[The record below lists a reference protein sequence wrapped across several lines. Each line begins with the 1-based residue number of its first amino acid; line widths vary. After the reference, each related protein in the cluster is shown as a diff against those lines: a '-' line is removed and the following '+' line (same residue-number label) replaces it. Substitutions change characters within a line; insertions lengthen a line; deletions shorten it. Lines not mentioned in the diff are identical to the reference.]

1 MALRRDNNK
10 EKQLNRAGSGR
21 SKARG
26 AGLYDLRYSDQD
38 QPASTWTGQSA
49 DLYTF
54 GEELDPTGRNRAS
67 GSSQG
72 SYGRTEAEE
81 RPYRE
86 RHRVE
91 VKETD
96 YTRSRGIVRGN
107 APAERREAAEPG
119 ERREISADM
128 FVSSRPSRRITRRSS
143 AGTDGYSYGSTA
155 GRGGSL
161 RTPAGVNNPGTSYA
175 QLSDTRRGSTNRDRE
190 YAQPFDTRRG
200 STSRDREYAQPT
212 DSWRESISRDRGYA
226 QPFDMR
232 RGSTSRDREYAQPT
246 DRWRGSTNRGREY
259 AQPIDTRRGSTNR
272 DREYTQSFD
281 TRRAATNREND
292 YARSFTQYQDY
303 SPEDEEWTD
312 SVSDET
318 AEKERRAR
326 QRARIRKQ
334 REKELRI
341 TYIKIGAVA
350 FVFLFAAAFLISTAV
365 RRLPLF
371 SGSHGTAASQEADDS
386 EGILAASGGEESSDE
401 KSSDEKLS
409 DEKLSDEKTSGEN
422 QDTSG
427 QEDAAGRD
435 QAAKE
440 DSPADENGAAED
452 SGEND
457 RETADSDAKDKDAQ
471 ADEEP
476 EQAAEV
482 SGQQDDLE
490 ADAGA
495 DVEDE
500 DLLILVNPWNTVPEG
515 YKVETSSLL
524 NGESVDSRCYSDL
537 AAMLQEC
544 LAAGGSPIVCSAY
557 RPHEKQVRLYQEQVD
572 SLLAQGRTQ
581 EEAEAEAGTVV
592 AVPGTSE
599 HELGLAVDIC
609 DSENQNLDES
619 QLETL
624 TQQWLIEH
632 CWDYGFILR
641 YPVDK
646 SEITGI
652 IYEPWHYRYVGRKNA
667 AKIHESGLCLEEYL
681 GKN

>member
-38 QPASTWTGQSA
+38 QHASTWTGQSE
-49 DLYTF
+49 DLYPF
-54 GEELDPTGRNRAS
+54 GEEQDPTGRNRAS
-67 GSSQG
+67 GSSRG

-190 YAQPFDTRRG
+190 YAQPFDMRRG

-212 DSWRESISRDRGYA
+212 DSWRGSTNRGRKYA
-226 QPFDMR
+226 QPTDSWRESTSRDLEYAQPIDTR
-232 RGSTSRDREYAQPT
+232 RGSTSRDREYAQP
-246 DRWRGSTNRGREY
+246 
-259 AQPIDTRRGSTNR
+259 I
-272 DREYTQSFD
+272 D
-281 TRRAATNREND
+281 TRRAATSREND

-401 KSSDEKLS
+401 KPS

>member
-38 QPASTWTGQSA
+38 QPASTWTGQSE

-54 GEELDPTGRNRAS
+54 GEEQDPTGRNRAS

-107 APAERREAAEPG
+107 APAERREAADPG

-175 QLSDTRRGSTNRDRE
+175 QPSDTRRGSTNRDRE
-190 YAQPFDTRRG
+190 YAQPFDTRR
-200 STSRDREYAQPT
+200 
-212 DSWRESISRDRGYA
+212 
-226 QPFDMR
+226 
-232 RGSTSRDREYAQPT
+232 
-246 DRWRGSTNRGREY
+246 
-259 AQPIDTRRGSTNR
+259 
-272 DREYTQSFD
+272 
-281 TRRAATNREND
+281 AATSREND

-401 KSSDEKLS
+401 KPS

-427 QEDAAGRD
+427 REDAAGRD
-435 QAAKE
+435 QAEKE

-471 ADEEP
+471 ADKEP

-624 TQQWLIEH
+624 TQQWLIKH

>member
-54 GEELDPTGRNRAS
+54 GEELDQTGRNRAS

-107 APAERREAAEPG
+107 APAERREVADPG

-190 YAQPFDTRRG
+190 YAQPFDMRRG

-212 DSWRESISRDRGYA
+212 DS
-226 QPFDMR
+226 
-232 RGSTSRDREYAQPT
+232 
-246 DRWRGSTNRGREY
+246 WRGSTNRGREY

-272 DREYTQSFD
+272 DREYAQSFD
-281 TRRAATNREND
+281 TRRAATSREND
-292 YARSFTQYQDY
+292 YAHSFTQYQDY

-401 KSSDEKLS
+401 KPS

-435 QAAKE
+435 QAEKE

>member
-26 AGLYDLRYSDQD
+26 AGLYDLRYTDQD

-67 GSSQG
+67 GSSRG

-212 DSWRESISRDRGYA
+212 DSWR
-226 QPFDMR
+226 
-232 RGSTSRDREYAQPT
+232 GSTS
-246 DRWRGSTNRGREY
+246 RGREY

-272 DREYTQSFD
+272 DREYAQSFDTRRGSTNRDREYAQPFD

-401 KSSDEKLS
+401 KPS

>member
-38 QPASTWTGQSA
+38 QHASTWTGQSA

-212 DSWRESISRDRGYA
+212 DSWR
-226 QPFDMR
+226 
-232 RGSTSRDREYAQPT
+232 GSTSRGREYAQPT
-246 DRWRGSTNRGREY
+246 DSWRGSTSR
-259 AQPIDTRRGSTNR
+259 
-272 DREYTQSFD
+272 
-281 TRRAATNREND
+281 
-292 YARSFTQYQDY
+292 TQYQDY

-401 KSSDEKLS
+401 KPS
-409 DEKLSDEKTSGEN
+409 DEKLSDEKTSGKN

-435 QAAKE
+435 QAEKE

-476 EQAAEV
+476 ERAAEV

>member
-38 QPASTWTGQSA
+38 QHASTWTGQSA

-54 GEELDPTGRNRAS
+54 GEELDQTGRNRAS

-107 APAERREAAEPG
+107 APAERREAADPG

-190 YAQPFDTRRG
+190 YAQPFDMRRG

-212 DSWRESISRDRGYA
+212 DSWRGSMNRG
-226 QPFDMR
+226 R
-232 RGSTSRDREYAQPT
+232 KYAQPT
-246 DRWRGSTNRGREY
+246 DSWRESTSRDLEY

-272 DREYTQSFD
+272 DREYAQPID
-281 TRRAATNREND
+281 TRRAATSREND

-401 KSSDEKLS
+401 KPS

>member
-38 QPASTWTGQSA
+38 QHASTWTGQSA

-67 GSSQG
+67 GSSRG

-190 YAQPFDTRRG
+190 YAQPFDMRRG

-212 DSWRESISRDRGYA
+212 DSWR
-226 QPFDMR
+226 
-232 RGSTSRDREYAQPT
+232 
-246 DRWRGSTNRGREY
+246 GSTNRGRKYAQPTDSWRESTSRDLEY

-272 DREYTQSFD
+272 DREYAQSFD
-281 TRRAATNREND
+281 TRRAATSREND
-292 YARSFTQYQDY
+292 YAHSFTQYQDY

-401 KSSDEKLS
+401 KPS

-427 QEDAAGRD
+427 QEDAAGRG

>member
-107 APAERREAAEPG
+107 APAERREAADPG

-200 STSRDREYAQPT
+200 STSREREYAQPT
-212 DSWRESISRDRGYA
+212 DSWR
-226 QPFDMR
+226 
-232 RGSTSRDREYAQPT
+232 GSTS
-246 DRWRGSTNRGREY
+246 RGREY

-272 DREYTQSFD
+272 DREYAQSFD
-281 TRRAATNREND
+281 TRRAATSREND
-292 YARSFTQYQDY
+292 YAHSFTQYQDY

-401 KSSDEKLS
+401 KPS

>member
-96 YTRSRGIVRGN
+96 YTRSRGIMRGN

-190 YAQPFDTRRG
+190 YAQPFDMRRG

-212 DSWRESISRDRGYA
+212 DSWR
-226 QPFDMR
+226 
-232 RGSTSRDREYAQPT
+232 
-246 DRWRGSTNRGREY
+246 GSTNRGREY
-259 AQPIDTRRGSTNR
+259 AQP
-272 DREYTQSFD
+272 FD
-281 TRRAATNREND
+281 TRRAATSREND
-292 YARSFTQYQDY
+292 YAHSFTQYQDY

-401 KSSDEKLS
+401 KPS

-435 QAAKE
+435 QAEKE

>member
-38 QPASTWTGQSA
+38 QHASTWTGQSA

-107 APAERREAAEPG
+107 APAERREAADPG

-190 YAQPFDTRRG
+190 YAQPFDTRR
-200 STSRDREYAQPT
+200 
-212 DSWRESISRDRGYA
+212 
-226 QPFDMR
+226 
-232 RGSTSRDREYAQPT
+232 
-246 DRWRGSTNRGREY
+246 
-259 AQPIDTRRGSTNR
+259 
-272 DREYTQSFD
+272 
-281 TRRAATNREND
+281 AATSREND

-401 KSSDEKLS
+401 KPS

>member
-107 APAERREAAEPG
+107 APAERREAADPG

-190 YAQPFDTRRG
+190 YAQPFDMRRG

-212 DSWRESISRDRGYA
+212 DSWRGSTNRGRKYA
-226 QPFDMR
+226 QPTDSW
-232 RGSTSRDREYAQPT
+232 RGSTSRD
-246 DRWRGSTNRGREY
+246 WEY

-272 DREYTQSFD
+272 DREYAQPFD
-281 TRRAATNREND
+281 TRRAATSREND

-401 KSSDEKLS
+401 KPS

-435 QAAKE
+435 QAEKE

>member
-212 DSWRESISRDRGYA
+212 DSWR
-226 QPFDMR
+226 
-232 RGSTSRDREYAQPT
+232 GSTS
-246 DRWRGSTNRGREY
+246 RGREY

-272 DREYTQSFD
+272 DREYAQPFD
-281 TRRAATNREND
+281 TRRAATSREND
-292 YARSFTQYQDY
+292 YAHSFTQYQDY

-401 KSSDEKLS
+401 KPS

-435 QAAKE
+435 QAEKE

>member
-190 YAQPFDTRRG
+190 YAQPFD
-200 STSRDREYAQPT
+200 
-212 DSWRESISRDRGYA
+212 
-226 QPFDMR
+226 MR
-232 RGSTSRDREYAQPT
+232 RGSTSRDREYSQST
-246 DRWRGSTNRGREY
+246 DSWRGSTSRGRDRGREY
-259 AQPIDTRRGSTNR
+259 AQPIDTRRGSTSR
-272 DREYTQSFD
+272 DREYAQPFD
-281 TRRAATNREND
+281 TRRAATSREND

-401 KSSDEKLS
+401 KPS

-435 QAAKE
+435 QAEKE

>member
-107 APAERREAAEPG
+107 APAERREAADPG

-190 YAQPFDTRRG
+190 YAQPFDMRRG

-212 DSWRESISRDRGYA
+212 DS
-226 QPFDMR
+226 
-232 RGSTSRDREYAQPT
+232 
-246 DRWRGSTNRGREY
+246 WRGSTNRGREY

-272 DREYTQSFD
+272 DREYVQSFD
-281 TRRAATNREND
+281 TRRAATSREND
-292 YARSFTQYQDY
+292 YAHSFTQYQDY

-401 KSSDEKLS
+401 KPS

-435 QAAKE
+435 QAEKE

>member
-38 QPASTWTGQSA
+38 QPASTWTGQSE

-54 GEELDPTGRNRAS
+54 GEEQDPTGRNRAS

-161 RTPAGVNNPGTSYA
+161 RTPAGVNN
-175 QLSDTRRGSTNRDRE
+175 RDRE

-212 DSWRESISRDRGYA
+212 DSWR
-226 QPFDMR
+226 
-232 RGSTSRDREYAQPT
+232 
-246 DRWRGSTNRGREY
+246 GSTNRGREY

-272 DREYTQSFD
+272 DREYAQPFD
-281 TRRAATNREND
+281 TRRAATSREND

-401 KSSDEKLS
+401 KPS

-435 QAAKE
+435 QAEKE

-624 TQQWLIEH
+624 TQQWLIKH

>member
-38 QPASTWTGQSA
+38 QPASTWTGQSE
-49 DLYTF
+49 DLYPF
-54 GEELDPTGRNRAS
+54 GEEQDPTGRNRAS

-107 APAERREAAEPG
+107 APAERREAADPG

-175 QLSDTRRGSTNRDRE
+175 QLSDTRRGSTNRDRG
-190 YAQPFDTRRG
+190 YAH
-200 STSRDREYAQPT
+200 PT
-212 DSWRESISRDRGYA
+212 DS
-226 QPFDMR
+226 
-232 RGSTSRDREYAQPT
+232 
-246 DRWRGSTNRGREY
+246 WRGSTNRGREY
-259 AQPIDTRRGSTNR
+259 AQPIDTRRGSTSR
-272 DREYTQSFD
+272 DREYAQPFD
-281 TRRAATNREND
+281 TRRAATSREND
-292 YARSFTQYQDY
+292 YAHSFTHYQDY

-371 SGSHGTAASQEADDS
+371 SGSQGTAASQEADDS

-409 DEKLSDEKTSGEN
+409 DEKPSGEK
-422 QDTSG
+422 QDMSE
-427 QEDAAGRD
+427 QEDAAGKD

-440 DSPADENGAAED
+440 DSSADEKGAAED

-457 RETADSDAKDKDAQ
+457 RETVDADAKDKDAQ

-495 DVEDE
+495 DLEDE

>member
-107 APAERREAAEPG
+107 APAERREAADPG

-161 RTPAGVNNPGTSYA
+161 RTPAGVDNPGASYA
-175 QLSDTRRGSTNRDRE
+175 QPSDTRRGSTNRDRE
-190 YAQPFDTRRG
+190 
-200 STSRDREYAQPT
+200 
-212 DSWRESISRDRGYA
+212 YA

-246 DRWRGSTNRGREY
+246 DSWRGSTNRGREY
-259 AQPIDTRRGSTNR
+259 AQP
-272 DREYTQSFD
+272 FD
-281 TRRAATNREND
+281 TRRAATSREND

-401 KSSDEKLS
+401 KPS

-435 QAAKE
+435 QAEKE

>member
-175 QLSDTRRGSTNRDRE
+175 QPSDTRRGSTNRDRE
-190 YAQPFDTRRG
+190 
-200 STSRDREYAQPT
+200 
-212 DSWRESISRDRGYA
+212 YA

-246 DRWRGSTNRGREY
+246 DSWRGSTNRGRKYAQPTDSWRGSTSRVREY
-259 AQPIDTRRGSTNR
+259 AQPIDTRRGSTSR
-272 DREYTQSFD
+272 DREYVQSFD
-281 TRRAATNREND
+281 TRRAATSREND
-292 YARSFTQYQDY
+292 YAHSFTQYQDY

-401 KSSDEKLS
+401 KPS

-435 QAAKE
+435 QAEKE

>member
-107 APAERREAAEPG
+107 APAERREAADPG

-190 YAQPFDTRRG
+190 YAQPFDMRRG

-212 DSWRESISRDRGYA
+212 DSWRGSMNRG
-226 QPFDMR
+226 R
-232 RGSTSRDREYAQPT
+232 KYAQPT
-246 DRWRGSTNRGREY
+246 DSWRESTSRDLEY

-272 DREYTQSFD
+272 DREYVQSFD
-281 TRRAATNREND
+281 TRRAATSREND
-292 YARSFTQYQDY
+292 YAHSFTQYQDY

-401 KSSDEKLS
+401 KPS

-435 QAAKE
+435 QAEKE

>member
-67 GSSQG
+67 GSSRG

-107 APAERREAAEPG
+107 APAERREAADPG

-200 STSRDREYAQPT
+200 STSREREYAQPT
-212 DSWRESISRDRGYA
+212 DSWR
-226 QPFDMR
+226 
-232 RGSTSRDREYAQPT
+232 GSTS
-246 DRWRGSTNRGREY
+246 RGREY

-272 DREYTQSFD
+272 DREYAQSFD
-281 TRRAATNREND
+281 TRRAATSREND

-401 KSSDEKLS
+401 KPS

-435 QAAKE
+435 QAEKE

>member
-107 APAERREAAEPG
+107 APAERREAADPG

-128 FVSSRPSRRITRRSS
+128 FVSNRPSRRITRRSS

-190 YAQPFDTRRG
+190 YAQPFDMRRG
-200 STSRDREYAQPT
+200 STNRDRE
-212 DSWRESISRDRGYA
+212 YA

-232 RGSTSRDREYAQPT
+232 RGSTSRDWEYAQPT
-246 DRWRGSTNRGREY
+246 DSWRGSTSRGREY

-272 DREYTQSFD
+272 DREYAQPFD
-281 TRRAATNREND
+281 TRRAATSREND

-401 KSSDEKLS
+401 KPS

>member
-107 APAERREAAEPG
+107 APAERREAADPG

-128 FVSSRPSRRITRRSS
+128 FVSNRPSRRITRRSS

-175 QLSDTRRGSTNRDRE
+175 QPSDTRRGSTNRDRE

-212 DSWRESISRDRGYA
+212 DSWR
-226 QPFDMR
+226 
-232 RGSTSRDREYAQPT
+232 
-246 DRWRGSTNRGREY
+246 GSTNRGREY

-272 DREYTQSFD
+272 DREYAQPFD
-281 TRRAATNREND
+281 TRRAATSREND

-341 TYIKIGAVA
+341 TYIKIGAVV

-401 KSSDEKLS
+401 KPS

-435 QAAKE
+435 QAEKE

>member
-107 APAERREAAEPG
+107 APAERREAADPG

-190 YAQPFDTRRG
+190 YAQPFD
-200 STSRDREYAQPT
+200 
-212 DSWRESISRDRGYA
+212 
-226 QPFDMR
+226 MR
-232 RGSTSRDREYAQPT
+232 RGSTSRDREYAQST
-246 DRWRGSTNRGREY
+246 DSWRGSTSRGREY

-272 DREYTQSFD
+272 DREYAQPIDTRRGSTNRDRGYAQSFD
-281 TRRAATNREND
+281 TRRAATSREND
-292 YARSFTQYQDY
+292 YAHSFTQYQDY

-401 KSSDEKLS
+401 KPS

>member
-38 QPASTWTGQSA
+38 QHASTWTGQSA

-107 APAERREAAEPG
+107 APAERREVADPG

-175 QLSDTRRGSTNRDRE
+175 QPSDTRRGSTNRDRE
-190 YAQPFDTRRG
+190 
-200 STSRDREYAQPT
+200 
-212 DSWRESISRDRGYA
+212 YA

-246 DRWRGSTNRGREY
+246 DSWRGSTNRGRKYAQPTDSWRESTSRDLEY

-401 KSSDEKLS
+401 KPS

>member
-107 APAERREAAEPG
+107 APAERREAADPG

-190 YAQPFDTRRG
+190 YAQPFDMRRG

-212 DSWRESISRDRGYA
+212 DSWR
-226 QPFDMR
+226 
-232 RGSTSRDREYAQPT
+232 
-246 DRWRGSTNRGREY
+246 GSTNRGRKYAQPTDSWRESTSRDLEY

-272 DREYTQSFD
+272 DREYAQSFD

-401 KSSDEKLS
+401 KPS

-435 QAAKE
+435 QAEKE

>member
-107 APAERREAAEPG
+107 APAERREAADPG

-175 QLSDTRRGSTNRDRE
+175 QPSDTRRGSTNRDRE
-190 YAQPFDTRRG
+190 
-200 STSRDREYAQPT
+200 
-212 DSWRESISRDRGYA
+212 YA

-246 DRWRGSTNRGREY
+246 DSWRGSTNRGREY

-272 DREYTQSFD
+272 DREYAQSFD

-401 KSSDEKLS
+401 KPS

-435 QAAKE
+435 QAEKE

>member
-54 GEELDPTGRNRAS
+54 GEEQDPTGRNRAS

-107 APAERREAAEPG
+107 APAERREAADPG

-128 FVSSRPSRRITRRSS
+128 FVSNRPSRRITRRSS

-212 DSWRESISRDRGYA
+212 DSWR
-226 QPFDMR
+226 
-232 RGSTSRDREYAQPT
+232 GSTS
-246 DRWRGSTNRGREY
+246 RGREY
-259 AQPIDTRRGSTNR
+259 AQPIDTRRGSTSR
-272 DREYTQSFD
+272 DREYAQPID
-281 TRRAATNREND
+281 TRRAATSREND
-292 YARSFTQYQDY
+292 YAHSFTQYQDY

-401 KSSDEKLS
+401 KPS

>member
-54 GEELDPTGRNRAS
+54 GEELDQTGRNRAS

-107 APAERREAAEPG
+107 APAERREAADPG

-128 FVSSRPSRRITRRSS
+128 FVSNRPSRRITRRSS

-161 RTPAGVNNPGTSYA
+161 RTPAGVDNPGVSYA
-175 QLSDTRRGSTNRDRE
+175 QPSDTRRGSTNRDRE
-190 YAQPFDTRRG
+190 YAQPFDTRR
-200 STSRDREYAQPT
+200 
-212 DSWRESISRDRGYA
+212 
-226 QPFDMR
+226 
-232 RGSTSRDREYAQPT
+232 
-246 DRWRGSTNRGREY
+246 
-259 AQPIDTRRGSTNR
+259 
-272 DREYTQSFD
+272 
-281 TRRAATNREND
+281 AATSREND

-401 KSSDEKLS
+401 KPS

>member
-67 GSSQG
+67 GSSRG

-107 APAERREAAEPG
+107 APAERREAADPG

-175 QLSDTRRGSTNRDRE
+175 QPSDTRRGSTNRDRE
-190 YAQPFDTRRG
+190 
-200 STSRDREYAQPT
+200 
-212 DSWRESISRDRGYA
+212 YA

-246 DRWRGSTNRGREY
+246 DSWRGSMNRGRKYAQPTDSWRESTSRDLEY

-401 KSSDEKLS
+401 KPS

>member
-107 APAERREAAEPG
+107 APAERREAADPG

-175 QLSDTRRGSTNRDRE
+175 QLSDTRRGSTSRDRE
-190 YAQPFDTRRG
+190 YTQSTDSWRG

-212 DSWRESISRDRGYA
+212 DSWR
-226 QPFDMR
+226 
-232 RGSTSRDREYAQPT
+232 GSTS
-246 DRWRGSTNRGREY
+246 RGREY

-272 DREYTQSFD
+272 DREYAQPID
-281 TRRAATNREND
+281 TRRAATSREND

-409 DEKLSDEKTSGEN
+409 DEKTSGEN

-427 QEDAAGRD
+427 REDAAGRD
-435 QAAKE
+435 QAEKE

>member
-107 APAERREAAEPG
+107 APAERREAADPG

-190 YAQPFDTRRG
+190 YAQPFDMRRG

-212 DSWRESISRDRGYA
+212 DSWRE
-226 QPFDMR
+226 
-232 RGSTSRDREYAQPT
+232 
-246 DRWRGSTNRGREY
+246 STNRGREY

-272 DREYTQSFD
+272 DREYAQPFD
-281 TRRAATNREND
+281 TRRAATSREND

-401 KSSDEKLS
+401 KPS

-435 QAAKE
+435 QAEKE

>member
-190 YAQPFDTRRG
+190 YAQPFD
-200 STSRDREYAQPT
+200 
-212 DSWRESISRDRGYA
+212 
-226 QPFDMR
+226 M
-232 RGSTSRDREYAQPT
+232 
-246 DRWRGSTNRGREY
+246 
-259 AQPIDTRRGSTNR
+259 RRGSTNR
-272 DREYTQSFD
+272 DREYAQPFD
-281 TRRAATNREND
+281 TRRAATSREND

-401 KSSDEKLS
+401 KPS

-435 QAAKE
+435 QAEKE

>member
-107 APAERREAAEPG
+107 APAERREAADPG

-190 YAQPFDTRRG
+190 YAQPFDMRRG

-212 DSWRESISRDRGYA
+212 DSWR
-226 QPFDMR
+226 
-232 RGSTSRDREYAQPT
+232 
-246 DRWRGSTNRGREY
+246 GSTNRGRKYAQPTDSWRESTSRDLEY

-272 DREYTQSFD
+272 DREYAQSFD
-281 TRRAATNREND
+281 TRRAATSREND
-292 YARSFTQYQDY
+292 YAHSFTQYQDY

-401 KSSDEKLS
+401 KPS

-435 QAAKE
+435 QAEKE

>member
-26 AGLYDLRYSDQD
+26 AGLYDLRYTDQD

-67 GSSQG
+67 GSSRG

-212 DSWRESISRDRGYA
+212 DSWR
-226 QPFDMR
+226 
-232 RGSTSRDREYAQPT
+232 GSTS
-246 DRWRGSTNRGREY
+246 RGREY

-272 DREYTQSFD
+272 DREYAQSFD
-281 TRRAATNREND
+281 TRRAATSREND

-401 KSSDEKLS
+401 KPS

-435 QAAKE
+435 QAEKE

>member
-107 APAERREAAEPG
+107 APAERREAADPG

-175 QLSDTRRGSTNRDRE
+175 QPSDTRRGSTNRDRE

-212 DSWRESISRDRGYA
+212 DSWR
-226 QPFDMR
+226 
-232 RGSTSRDREYAQPT
+232 
-246 DRWRGSTNRGREY
+246 GSTNRGREY

-272 DREYTQSFD
+272 DREYAQPFD
-281 TRRAATNREND
+281 TRRAATSREND

-401 KSSDEKLS
+401 KPS

-435 QAAKE
+435 QAEKE

>member
-107 APAERREAAEPG
+107 APAERREAADPG

-175 QLSDTRRGSTNRDRE
+175 QPSDTRRGSTNRDRE
-190 YAQPFDTRRG
+190 
-200 STSRDREYAQPT
+200 
-212 DSWRESISRDRGYA
+212 YA

-246 DRWRGSTNRGREY
+246 DSWRGSTNRGREY

-272 DREYTQSFD
+272 DREYAQSFD

-401 KSSDEKLS
+401 KPS

-427 QEDAAGRD
+427 REDAAGRD
-435 QAAKE
+435 QAEKE

>member
-38 QPASTWTGQSA
+38 QHASTWTGQSA

-107 APAERREAAEPG
+107 APAERREVADPG

-190 YAQPFDTRRG
+190 YAQPFDMRRG

-212 DSWRESISRDRGYA
+212 DSWRGSMNRG
-226 QPFDMR
+226 R
-232 RGSTSRDREYAQPT
+232 KYAQPT
-246 DRWRGSTNRGREY
+246 DSWRESTSRDLEY

-272 DREYTQSFD
+272 DREYVQSFD
-281 TRRAATNREND
+281 TRRAATSREND

-401 KSSDEKLS
+401 KPS

-435 QAAKE
+435 QAEKE

>member
-190 YAQPFDTRRG
+190 YAQPFDMRRG

-212 DSWRESISRDRGYA
+212 DSWR
-226 QPFDMR
+226 
-232 RGSTSRDREYAQPT
+232 
-246 DRWRGSTNRGREY
+246 GSTNRGRKYAQPTDSWRESTSRDLEY

-272 DREYTQSFD
+272 DREYAQSFD

-401 KSSDEKLS
+401 KPS

>member
-38 QPASTWTGQSA
+38 QPASTWTGQSE

-54 GEELDPTGRNRAS
+54 GEEQDPTGRNRAS

-190 YAQPFDTRRG
+190 YAQPFDMRRG

-212 DSWRESISRDRGYA
+212 DSWRGSMNRG
-226 QPFDMR
+226 R
-232 RGSTSRDREYAQPT
+232 KYAQPT
-246 DRWRGSTNRGREY
+246 DSWRESTSRDLEY

-272 DREYTQSFD
+272 DREYAQSFD
-281 TRRAATNREND
+281 THRAATSREND
-292 YARSFTQYQDY
+292 YAHSFTQYQDY

-401 KSSDEKLS
+401 KPS

>member
-67 GSSQG
+67 GSSRG

-107 APAERREAAEPG
+107 APAERREAADPG

-175 QLSDTRRGSTNRDRE
+175 QPSDTR
-190 YAQPFDTRRG
+190 
-200 STSRDREYAQPT
+200 
-212 DSWRESISRDRGYA
+212 
-226 QPFDMR
+226 
-232 RGSTSRDREYAQPT
+232 
-246 DRWRGSTNRGREY
+246 RGSTNRGREY

-272 DREYTQSFD
+272 DREYAQPFD
-281 TRRAATNREND
+281 TRRAATSREND
-292 YARSFTQYQDY
+292 YAHSFTQYQDY

-401 KSSDEKLS
+401 KPS